1 VVVILRFANGNAAK
15 SRQGKHEHWRNA
27 MRLRRILLPVAAT
40 ILVAGIATA
49 GYLTRDT
56 WLPWFVAPASN
67 VHAEDKHAH
76 ASGGESQQVKL
87 TPQAQ
92 SNLRLVAKPLKVG
105 TFWRTAQVPGMI
117 VDRPAYSDRGIIAP
131 VTGVV
136 TKVYRFPGDTVRPG
150 EKLFTLRL
158 LSETLQLTQSELFK
172 TAQEIQIT
180 QEKKKRLS
188 ALASSGSI
196 PESTIIEIDSQLRR
210 LTVSAQAYRQELLTR
225 GLTPDQ
231 IDNVSEGKYVSAIEV
246 KAPQQGSP
254 DKKLLSGSVSKL
266 TLEGDPAL
274 SFEVQELKV
283 DLGQQVQAGQTLALL
298 SNHQS
303 LYIEGRGFRQ
313 ETPLVEKAAKE
324 GWPIEVEFM
333 EEPGANWPPLKQ
345 EFVIRHLANTID
357 PATRTFAFYVPLSN
371 QSRTFEKDGKEFLLW
386 RFRPG
391 QKVRLH
397 LKVEK
402 FESVFILPA
411 DAIVREGPEAYV
423 FRQNGDLFDR
433 KPVRVVYQDRQHV
446 VIANDGSIPPGVF
459 VAQNGATQLNRVLK
473 SQSGS
478 PSGVHVH
485 ADGTVHAN
493 H

>member
-1 VVVILRFANGNAAK
+1 MHLFRVLK
-15 SRQGKHEHWRNA
+15 
-27 MRLRRILLPVAAT
+27 
-40 ILVAGIATA
+40 ATA
-49 GYLTRDT
+49 GVALVIGLVMVGYFSRDT
-56 WLPWFVAPASN
+56 WLPWFVVTTSSGQ
-67 VHAEDKHAH
+67 AEDTHGP
-76 ASGGESQQVKL
+76 ASGGEAQQVKL

-92 SNLRLVAKPLKVG
+92 SNLRLVAKPLKVS
-105 TFWRTAQVPGMI
+105 TFWRTIQVPGMI
-117 VDRPAYSDRGIIAP
+117 VERPAYSDRGIVAP

-136 TKVYRFPGDTVRPG
+136 SKVHRFPGDTVRAG
-150 EKLFTLRL
+150 DKLFTLRI
-158 LSETLQLTQSELFK
+158 LSESIHLAQSELFK

-188 ALASSGSI
+188 GLATSGAV
-196 PESTIIEIDSQLRR
+196 PEATMIEIDTQLRR
-210 LTVSAQAYRQELLTR
+210 LTVTAQAYRQELLTR
-225 GLTPDQ
+225 GLTSDQ
-231 IDNVSEGKYVSAIEV
+231 IDNVTDGKYVSAIEV
-246 KAPQQGSP
+246 KAPQQGSFA
-254 DKKLLSGSVSKL
+254 KKLLSGSVLKL
-266 TLEGDPAL
+266 DPSLAMRGGSEPGP

-324 GWPIEVEFM
+324 GWPVQVEFM
-333 EEPGANWPPLKQ
+333 EAPGGSWPALKE
-345 EFVIRHLANTID
+345 EFVIGHLANTID
-357 PATRTFAFYVPLSN
+357 PASRTFAFFLPLSN
-371 QSRTFEKDGKEFLLW
+371 QSRSFEKDGKAFLLW

-397 LKVEK
+397 MKVEK
-402 FESVFILPA
+402 FENVFVLPA
-411 DAIVREGPEAYV
+411 DAVVREGPEAYV

-446 VIANDGSIPPGVF
+446 VVANDGSIPPGLF

-473 SQSGS
+473 AQGGSASGF
-478 PSGVHVH
+478 HVH
-485 ADGTVHAN
+485 ADGSVHAN